1 MQSANLINSVVFYK
15 TMSTLDIIILVC
27 LIPAVYQGLTKGFVT
42 QLVSIV
48 SIFLGSWMAYH
59 SCYAACDALAPY
71 LPEANPAVM
80 HIAAFLIFFMLYVL
94 VFSLIGKLIEKILKL
109 VMLGW
114 LNRLLG
120 FVFAIASGLLV
131 ISLLLVLFTSI
142 NETFQLVSQEVLGKS
157 VLYQPLYD
165 FGSALF
171 PYLKA
176 IISNE

>member
-27 LIPAVYQGLTKGFVT
+27 LIPAVYQGITKGFVT

-48 SIFLGSWMAYH
+48 SIFLGSWMAFH
-59 SCYAACDALAPY
+59 SSNAAFLALTQY
-71 LPEANPAVM
+71 LPDANPAVV
-80 HIAAFLIFFMLYVL
+80 HIAAFLIFFVLYVL
-94 VFSLIGKLIEKILKL
+94 VFNLIGRLIEKLLKF

-120 FVFAIASGLLV
+120 FVFSIATGFIV
-131 ISLLLVLFTSI
+131 ISLLLVLFTSL
-142 NETFQLVSQEVLGKS
+142 NNTFGLVSQKTLAES

-165 FGSALF
+165 FGAALF

-176 IISNE
+176 LIFSE

>member
-27 LIPAVYQGLTKGFVT
+27 LIPAVYQGLTKGFVS

-59 SCYAACDALAPY
+59 SCNAACDVLVQY
-71 LPEANPAVM
+71 LPDVNPQVM
-80 HIAAFLIFFMLYVL
+80 HVAAFLIFFMLYVL
-94 VFSLIGKLIEKILKL
+94 VFNLIGRLLEKLLKL
-109 VMLGW
+109 VLLGW

-120 FVFAIASGLLV
+120 FVFSIATGFIV
-131 ISLLLVLFTSI
+131 ISLLLVLFASL
-142 NETFQLVSQEVLGKS
+142 NNTFEFVSQEVLDGS
-157 VLYQPLYD
+157 ILYQPLYD
-165 FGSALF
+165 FGAALF

-176 IISNE
+176 LIFSE